1 MSTAGAL
8 IREAAAACRA
18 SPSIE
23 TRGNRRT
30 EAEDL
35 LRFVLCRPIIANE
48 HVERAELARFRRLVA
63 RWVAG
68 EPLEYLTGSATIR
81 DLTLRVGPGAFIPR
95 ASSAFLA
102 DMATERVKDLREPIL
117 VDVCTGVGPVALL
130 FAGHSQTATVYGV
143 DISTKAISLAR
154 RNARSHGISNVRF
167 VQGDLFEPLPRK
179 LEGHV
184 DVVSAHPPYVA
195 RGEMR
200 YVRSEMNYEPTEAIT
215 DSSKDG
221 LRLIGRIVREAPS
234 WLAGGG
240 WLLIQVVDFR
250 ARPVAAMMREAG
262 FRQVRHLRPQ
272 GEYDRVIAGRLA
284 DSIP

>member
-1 MSTAGAL
+1 MPTAGAL
-8 IREAAAACRA
+8 IREAAAAFRA

-35 LRFVLCRPIIANE
+35 LRFVLRRPIIANE
-48 HVERAELARFRRLVA
+48 RIQGGELGRFRRLLA
-63 RWVAG
+63 RRVAG
-68 EPLEYLTGSATIR
+68 EPLEYLTGNATIR

-95 ASSAFLA
+95 PSSAFLA
-102 DMATERVKDLREPIL
+102 DIAIERMKDLPEPIL

-130 FAGHSQTATVYGV
+130 CAGEVPAATIYGA
-143 DISTKAISLAR
+143 DISTQAVRFAR
-154 RNARSHGISNVRF
+154 MNARSHSISNVRF

-179 LEGHV
+179 LAKQV
-184 DVVSAHPPYVA
+184 DVVCAHPPYVA
-195 RGEMR
+195 RGELR
-200 YVRSEMNYEPTEAIT
+200 YVRREVRYEPAETIT

-221 LRLIGRIVREAPS
+221 LGLIGRMVREAPT

-250 ARPVAAMMREAG
+250 ARPVAALLRKAR
-262 FRQVRHLRPQ
+262 FSHVRHLRPE
-272 GEYDRVIAGRLA
+272 GEYDRVIVGRLTDA
-284 DSIP
+284 MH

>member
-1 MSTAGAL
+1 MEAAGAL
-8 IREAAAACRA
+8 IRETAAACRA

-23 TRGNRRT
+23 TRGDRRT

-35 LRFVLCRPIIANE
+35 LSFVLGRPIIANE
-48 HVERAELARFRRLVA
+48 RVQGAELARFRRLVA
-63 RWVAG
+63 RRVAG
-68 EPLEYLTGSATIR
+68 EPLEYLTGSVTIR
-81 DLTLRVGPGAFIPR
+81 DFTLRVGPGAFIPR
-95 ASSAFLA
+95 ASSAFMA
-102 DMATERVKDLREPIL
+102 DMAIERARDLRKPIL

-130 FAGHSQTATVYGV
+130 SAGHSPAATVYGV

-167 VQGDLFEPLPRK
+167 IQGDLFEPLPRK

-184 DVVSAHPPYVA
+184 DIVSAHPPYVA

-200 YVRSEMNYEPTEAIT
+200 YVRHEMNYEPTEAIT

-221 LRLIGRIVREAPS
+221 LRLIGRIVREAPT

-250 ARPVAAMMREAG
+250 ARPVAAMMRKAG
-262 FRQVRHLRPQ
+262 FRQVRHLREP
-272 GEYDRVIAGRLA
+272 GEYDRVIAGRLPN
-284 DSIP
+284 SVP